1 MPDRLIRDE
10 LLESERWLR
19 LKDNAD
25 RLAFIALLLKAD
37 SYGNFSADSFRL
49 MRLWRDFGIN
59 NEPHACK
66 TLTELADADLVRL
79 YEVDGK
85 AYLHIP
91 RFGQRAR
98 YFKRV
103 FPISPWTIEHKQE
116 VANNSPVYS
125 QVRTAEEKRSEVKRS
140 EVKRSEEK
148 KRRAKKPG
156 ASAPVFVPPSWI
168 PTEQWNAWIEMRKAS
183 KKPPTLFA
191 LQLAVAKLEELKAQ
205 GHAPS
210 AVLAQSAFKCWT
222 DLWPLKDNA

>member
-1 MPDRLIRDE
+1 VPDRLIRDE
-10 LLESERWLR
+10 ILESERWLR

-37 SYGNFSADSFRL
+37 SYGNFSADAFRL

-116 VANNSPVYS
+116 VTNNSPVYS
-125 QVRTAEEKRSEVKRS
+125 QVRTAE
-140 EVKRSEEK
+140 VKRSEEK
-148 KRRAKKPG
+148 RSEVDLGLSISPTRDKRNVKTVLKNIPEDQNQDHVERNRRLAIALASGDIELARAIKAGKRRKK
-156 ASAPVFVPPSWI
+156 
-168 PTEQWNAWIEMRKAS
+168 R
-183 KKPPTLFA
+183 
-191 LQLAVAKLEELKAQ
+191 
-205 GHAPS
+205 
-210 AVLAQSAFKCWT
+210 
-222 DLWPLKDNA
+222 